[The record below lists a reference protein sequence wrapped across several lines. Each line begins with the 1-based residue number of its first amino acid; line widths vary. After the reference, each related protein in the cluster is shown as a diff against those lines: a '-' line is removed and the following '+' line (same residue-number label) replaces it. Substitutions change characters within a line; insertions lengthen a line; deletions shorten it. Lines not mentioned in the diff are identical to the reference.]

1 MKKSYIIAALAL
13 TSCMVVGTAAA
24 SQSNSVTATFRPD
37 VTLKVNG
44 TTYTVRDTTGVKVSP
59 LIYNGTTYLPLSSLG
74 QLLGAEVS
82 WDNDSQTV
90 IIHDDDAG
98 YIGESKA
105 KELALKHAGLSGKEV
120 SFLQL
125 KLDWDDGRAV
135 YEVEFYS
142 GSREY
147 DYEIDALT
155 GAVVDF
161 DSDIEDY
168 TIPSAP
174 SDSKDY
180 ISREKAQKLAQDK
193 APKATLIQLE
203 LDVDDGRA
211 VYEGELREGSMEYE
225 FEIDAVTGS
234 FLKWEQERD

>member
-120 SFLQL
+120 SFVRVE
-125 KLDWDDGRAV
+125 LDRDDGRMF

>member
-1 MKKSYIIAALAL
+1 M
-13 TSCMVVGTAAA
+13 
-24 SQSNSVTATFRPD
+24 
-37 VTLKVNG
+37 
-44 TTYTVRDTTGVKVSP
+44 
-59 LIYNGTTYLPLSSLG
+59 
-74 QLLGAEVS
+74 
-82 WDNDSQTV
+82 

-98 YIGESKA
+98 YIGEAKA
-105 KELALKHAGLSGKEV
+105 KELALKHAGLSSKEV

-135 YEVEFYS
+135 YEVEFYA

-147 DYEIDALT
+147 DYEINAVT

-168 TIPSAP
+168 TIPS
-174 SDSKDY
+174 DSEDY
-180 ISREKAQKLAQDK
+180 ISREKAQKLAQAK
-193 APKATLIQLE
+193 APKATLIKLE

-211 VYEGELREGSMEYE
+211 VYEGELREGSTEYE

>member
-1 MKKSYIIAALAL
+1 MKKSYIAAALAL
-13 TSCMVVGTAAA
+13 TSCMVMGTAAA

-82 WDNDSQTV
+82 WDNASQTV

-98 YIGESKA
+98 YIGEAKA

-147 DYEIDALT
+147 DYEIDAMT

-180 ISREKAQKLAQDK
+180 ISWEKAQKLAQAR
-193 APKATLIQLE
+193 APKATLIKLE

>member
-1 MKKSYIIAALAL
+1 MKKSYIAAALAL

-44 TTYTVRDTTGVKVSP
+44 TAYTVRDTTGVKVSP

-74 QLLGAEVS
+74 QLLGAVV
-82 WDNDSQTV
+82 DFDSDIEDYT
-90 IIHDDDAG
+90 IPSDSTDL
-98 YIGESKA
+98 IGKDRA
-105 KELALKHAGLSGKEV
+105 KELALKHAGLSIKEV
-120 SFLQL
+120 SFVRVE
-125 KLDWDDGRAV
+125 LDRDDGRAV

-147 DYEIDALT
+147 DYEINAVT
-155 GAVVDF
+155 GAVADF

-168 TIPSAP
+168 TIP

-180 ISREKAQKLAQDK
+180 ISREKAQKLAQAK
-193 APKATLIQLE
+193 APKATLIKLE

-211 VYEGELREGSMEYE
+211 VYEGELQDGSLEYE

>member
-1 MKKSYIIAALAL
+1 MKKSYIAAALAL

-44 TTYTVRDTTGVKVSP
+44 TAYTVRDTTGVKVSP

-74 QLLGAEVS
+74 QLLGAKVS

-98 YIGESKA
+98 YIGA
-105 KELALKHAGLSGKEV
+105 PSGASV
-120 SFLQL
+120 VRCH
-125 KLDWDDGRAV
+125 LDWDDGRAV
-135 YEVEFYS
+135 YEVEFYA

-147 DYEIDALT
+147 DYEINAVT

-168 TIPSAP
+168 TIPS
-174 SDSKDY
+174 DSEDY
-180 ISREKAQKLAQDK
+180 ISR
-193 APKATLIQLE
+193 
-203 LDVDDGRA
+203 
-211 VYEGELREGSMEYE
+211 
-225 FEIDAVTGS
+225 
-234 FLKWEQERD
+234 